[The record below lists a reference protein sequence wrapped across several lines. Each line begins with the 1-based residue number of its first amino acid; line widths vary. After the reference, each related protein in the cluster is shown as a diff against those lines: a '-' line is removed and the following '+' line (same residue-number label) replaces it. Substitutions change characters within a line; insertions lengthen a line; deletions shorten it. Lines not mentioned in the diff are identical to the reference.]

1 MLLIFDIE
9 TNGLYQ
15 EVSRLW
21 CLTVLNTYTREITQ
35 YDEKHA
41 EAGVKA
47 LYKAWTEGA
56 TLCGH
61 NVINYDIPVLAKLF
75 PSFFIVTP
83 ELEKRVV
90 DTLVLSRL
98 VHSNIEDTDA
108 RLLRRK
114 QLPSKLYK
122 SHSLKAWGYRLGV
135 LKGTYGEQEDAW
147 SCYTPEML
155 EYNKQDV
162 VVTDKLLQHLSYPST
177 SSPKAFDLEHDV
189 AWLMSKMEKNGFPFD
204 RDKAIELEATLRG
217 RAGVLTAEFVKIV
230 PRIPDK
236 IFVPKRDNKRLGYK
250 AGVSIQKYKEFNPN
264 SRQQIEWLLR
274 QHYHYSP
281 QNIDCYDV
289 ADDAIDDGNYD
300 AYRLKIDE
308 STLKYMKDD
317 TDAPEQV
324 RKVVSILEESLM
336 LKKRL
341 GQLADGANAWLSMVG
356 DDGKIH
362 GSIIPNGAVSGR
374 ATHSRPNVAQV
385 PHVGSPYGKECRE
398 LFGVP
403 EGWWQAGID
412 ACGLELRCL
421 AHFMHKYDNG
431 QYAHTILNGDIHTMN
446 QEAAGLPTRNQAKTF
461 IYAYLYGAG
470 DAKIGKIIGGNAGQ
484 GKAIKRK
491 FNKAIPAIAK
501 LRQAVEEV
509 LVYPI
514 DYKSTRGRK
523 PRITWKRHFLYGL
536 DRRKLHVR
544 SPHSA
549 LNLLLQSAGALI
561 CKKWIVRTEE
571 RLLARGLKHGWDGD
585 FALMAWVHDE
595 QQIACRSEEIA
606 KIVCEE
612 AQQAMRDTQEF
623 FNFKVQLDTEGII
636 GHNWFECH

>member
-15 EVSRLW
+15 DVSRLW
-21 CLTVLNTYTREITQ
+21 CLTILNTYTREITQ

-75 PSFFIVTP
+75 PSFFIITP
-83 ELEKRVV
+83 DLEKKVV

-98 VHSNIEDTDA
+98 VYSNIEDTDA
-108 RLLRRK
+108 KLLRRK
-114 QLPSKLYK
+114 KLPSKLFK

-147 SCYTPEML
+147 ACYTPEML

-162 VVTDKLLQHLSYPST
+162 IVTDKLLQHLSFPST
-177 SSPKAFDLEHDV
+177 ESPKAFNLEHDV

-217 RAGVLTAEFVKIV
+217 RAGVLTAELVKIV

-250 AGVSIQKYKEFNPN
+250 AGVPVQKYKDFNPN

-274 QHYHYSP
+274 KHYGYSP
-281 QNIDCYDV
+281 RNIDCYDV
-289 ADDAIDDGNYD
+289 ENPDDADLDELD
-300 AYRLKIDE
+300 SYRLKIDE

-317 TDAPEQV
+317 TDASEKV

-341 GQLADGANAWLSMVG
+341 GQLADGQNAWLSMIG
-356 DDGKIH
+356 ADGNIH

-398 LFGVP
+398 VFCVP

-421 AHFMHKYDNG
+421 AHFMHKYDDG
-431 QYAHTILNGDIHTMN
+431 KYAHTILNGDIHTMN

-461 IYAYLYGAG
+461 SKMGVYKFVENGERPY
-470 DAKIGKIIGGNAGQ
+470 GKI
-484 GKAIKRK
+484 
-491 FNKAIPAIAK
+491 P
-501 LRQAVEEV
+501 
-509 LVYPI
+509 
-514 DYKSTRGRK
+514 
-523 PRITWKRHFLYGL
+523 
-536 DRRKLHVR
+536 
-544 SPHSA
+544 
-549 LNLLLQSAGALI
+549 
-561 CKKWIVRTEE
+561 C
-571 RLLARGLKHGWDGD
+571 
-585 FALMAWVHDE
+585 
-595 QQIACRSEEIA
+595 
-606 KIVCEE
+606 
-612 AQQAMRDTQEF
+612 
-623 FNFKVQLDTEGII
+623 
-636 GHNWFECH
+636 